1 MSPVKLNTFRSS
13 VTKGRS
19 ASWTL
24 TVGALVFAGCVH
36 GSKTEVELALPV
48 QTEGQAVVLSTQGQ
62 ADVRG
67 PKSDGNPD
75 GAWKSMFD
83 GKTLDGWKMTDF
95 AGPGEV
101 RVEKGDLVMEAGVML
116 TGVSWT
122 NSLPKTNYEVS
133 LEAMKK
139 DGTDFFCG
147 LTFPVGDS
155 HCSFIVGGWGGG
167 IIGLSS
173 IDSMDASEN
182 ETTKYMNFEKNKWY
196 QIRVRVTPTAI
207 EAWIDDEQMV
217 DQSIV
222 DRNVGMR
229 PGEIEL
235 SEPFGIAAYQTTS
248 ALRNI
253 RIRRFE

>member
-1 MSPVKLNTFRSS
+1 MGRNASS
-13 VTKGRS
+13 
-19 ASWTL
+19 TL
-24 TVGALVFAGCVH
+24 ALGVLMLAGCVH
-36 GSKTEVELALPV
+36 VSRTETDRTEPV
-48 QTEGQAVVLSTQGQ
+48 QTEGQAVVLSTKGQ
-62 ADVRG
+62 AAVKEPSENQT
-67 PKSDGNPD
+67 PKDS
-75 GAWKSMFD
+75 WQSMFD
-83 GKTLDGWKMTDF
+83 GKTLAGWKMTDF
-95 AGPGEV
+95 AGPGEIS
-101 RVEKGDLVMEAGVML
+101 VENGEIVMEPGVML

-122 NSLPKTNYEVS
+122 NSLPRTNYEVS

-167 IIGLSS
+167 IVGISS

-182 ETTKYMNFEKNKWY
+182 ETTKFMNFDKDRWY
-196 QIRVRVTPTAI
+196 RIRVRVTPKTI

-222 DRNVGMR
+222 DRRVNVR

-235 SEPFGIAAYQTTS
+235 SEPFGIAAWQTAS

-253 RIRRFE
+253 RIRQFE